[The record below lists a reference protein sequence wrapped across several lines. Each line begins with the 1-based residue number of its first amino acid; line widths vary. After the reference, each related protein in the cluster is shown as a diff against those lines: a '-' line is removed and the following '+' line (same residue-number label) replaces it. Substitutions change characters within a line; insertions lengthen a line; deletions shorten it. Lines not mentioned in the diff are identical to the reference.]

1 MQIHKNGASSTPRFK
16 SNRGLVGLG
25 ASLKNAIPMGS
36 KGPQPI
42 MDQQE
47 SVTKELTAEQWN
59 FAQGRLQPSMAAM
72 DKLEK
77 EGLKMVQIVGRDKKR
92 DPLFVKLSLG
102 SFYLAMFFLA
112 LLICHQFILD
122 FRNQNPCVDTNCSSS
137 SCNPRSP
144 STVTHVTQ
152 VAQAQ

>member
-1 MQIHKNGASSTPRFK
+1 
-16 SNRGLVGLG
+16 
-25 ASLKNAIPMGS
+25 MGS

-59 FAQGRLQPSMAAM
+59 FAHGRLQPSMAAM

-102 SFYLAMFFLA
+102 
-112 LLICHQFILD
+112 CIL
-122 FRNQNPCVDTNCSSS
+122 
-137 SCNPRSP
+137 SCNVFFGTSYL
-144 STVTHVTQ
+144 SSIHFGLQ
-152 VAQAQ
+152 ESKSLC